1 MNSILQDS
9 INKKKAIPIFSA
21 FIAIFSLLPVL
32 IDIVCVSPIFQ
43 NVQSNILYRGSAI
56 ALTLQYISDLLDVI
70 SFASVYALIIF
81 SFVLLERKST
91 VFSIIIYVIILLI
104 RFPLKLVMNIPVFGS
119 IGTESE
125 IIFGLINFFLS
136 FSIEL
141 IQLLI
146 VTIIASVTAKSYL
159 RSIALVDTKKN
170 SLKGKKIEHI
180 LPIKKFINWYNP
192 LLRSAIYM
200 AITVLVLRA
209 SSRII
214 ADIEIGLPASFGEVL
229 EIILGYFTDF
239 VYAIVA
245 YIVTI
250 FIFNLLYDSFTK
262 KRKEAKENNSSASLN
277 NEDLSE

>member
-1 MNSILQDS
+1 
-9 INKKKAIPIFSA
+9 
-21 FIAIFSLLPVL
+21 
-32 IDIVCVSPIFQ
+32 
-43 NVQSNILYRGSAI
+43 
-56 ALTLQYISDLLDVI
+56 
-70 SFASVYALIIF
+70 
-81 SFVLLERKST
+81 
-91 VFSIIIYVIILLI
+91 
-104 RFPLKLVMNIPVFGS
+104 MNIPVFGS

-125 IIFGLINFFLS
+125 IISGLINFFLS

-159 RSIALVDTKKN
+159 RSIALADTKKS
-170 SLKGKKIEHI
+170 SLKGKKIEHV

>member
-119 IGTESE
+119 IGTEGE
-125 IIFGLINFFLS
+125 IIYGLINFILS

-146 VTIIASVTAKSYL
+146 VTIIASVMAKSYL
-159 RSIALVDTKKN
+159 RSIALADTKKS

-180 LPIKKFINWYNP
+180 LPIKEFINWYNP

-214 ADIEIGLPASFGEVL
+214 ADIEIGLPTSFGEVL

-250 FIFNLLYDSFTK
+250 FIFNLLYDSFTQ
-262 KRKEAKENNSSASLN
+262 KRKEAKENNSSASIK
-277 NEDLSE
+277 NEDLSK

>member
-81 SFVLLERKST
+81 SFLLLERKST

-119 IGTESE
+119 IGTEGE
-125 IIFGLINFFLS
+125 IIYGLINFILS

-159 RSIALVDTKKN
+159 RSIALADTKKS
-170 SLKGKKIEHI
+170 SLKGKKIEHV

-200 AITVLVLRA
+200 AMTVLVLRA

-229 EIILGYFTDF
+229 EIILRYFTDF

-250 FIFNLLYDSFTK
+250 FIFNLLYDSFNK

>member
-125 IIFGLINFFLS
+125 IISGLINFFLS

-159 RSIALVDTKKN
+159 RSIALADTKKS
-170 SLKGKKIEHI
+170 SLKGKKIEHV

>member
-81 SFVLLERKST
+81 SFLLLERKST

-119 IGTESE
+119 IGTEGE
-125 IIFGLINFFLS
+125 IIYGLINFILS

-159 RSIALVDTKKN
+159 RSIALADTKKS
-170 SLKGKKIEHI
+170 SLKGKKIEHV

-200 AITVLVLRA
+200 AMTVLVLRA

-250 FIFNLLYDSFTK
+250 FIFNLLYDSFNK